1 MTSSLKIIMFRTFKT
16 YSQVQSTLNLSTHA
30 IFSSPMTLNPQTVM
44 LDFLL
49 SVPILWLLL
58 QPKISILFSI
68 STFLKTKLTII
79 FKNVL
84 HHTFR
89 KHK

>member
-1 MTSSLKIIMFRTFKT
+1 
-16 YSQVQSTLNLSTHA
+16 
-30 IFSSPMTLNPQTVM
+30 M

-58 QPKISILFSI
+58 QFRIGTLFSI
-68 STFLKTKLTII
+68 STFLKTNTKLTVI

-84 HHTFR
+84 HHPFR

>member
-1 MTSSLKIIMFRTFKT
+1 
-16 YSQVQSTLNLSTHA
+16 
-30 IFSSPMTLNPQTVM
+30 M

-58 QPKISILFSI
+58 QSKISTLFSI
-68 STFLKTKLTII
+68 SIFLKTNTKLTVI